1 MEESIFI
8 HDFRSTAVSN
18 MALDFKK
25 HISRKFDNEIRFL
38 KGMINGPKTV
48 GAIVPTSIYTA
59 RRMASVINPQSGLPV
74 LELGPGTGVI
84 TKAILE
90 RGVPPEKLVA
100 IEYSADFYSH
110 LVDTFPGVKFIHGDA
125 FDLNRTLAPLG
136 QIKFDSIVSGI
147 PLLNFPM
154 AMRVKLLED
163 LLDRLP
169 PGRPVIQF
177 SYGPVSPIVAK
188 PESYHIQHFDF
199 MIRNIPPAQLWI
211 YRRG

>member
-1 MEESIFI
+1 M
-8 HDFRSTAVSN
+8 AVR
-18 MALDFKK
+18 LKR
-25 HISRKFDNEIRFL
+25 HISQKFDNEIRFI
-38 KGMINGPKTV
+38 KGMLNGPKTV
-48 GAIVPTSIYTA
+48 GAIAPTSIYTA
-59 RRMASVINPQSGLPV
+59 RRMASVIDLTSDLPV

-90 RGVPPEKLVA
+90 RGVAPEKLVA
-100 IEYSADFYSH
+100 IEYSADFHSR
-110 LVDTFPGVKFIHGDA
+110 LVEDFPGVKFIHGDA
-125 FDLNRTLAPLG
+125 FDLTRTLAPLG
-136 QIKFDSIVSGI
+136 DIKFQTVVSGI

-154 AMRVKLLED
+154 AMRIKLLED

-169 PGRPVIQF
+169 VGRPVIQF
-177 SYGPVSPIVAK
+177 SYGPVSPIAPK